1 MCGNEDFYNCG
12 VVNVEVK
19 CRNVYV
25 ICRAASRKCKYVT
38 QMR

>member
-1 MCGNEDFYNCG
+1 MWGNEEFRNYG

-19 CRNVYV
+19 CKIVYV
-25 ICRAASRKCKYVT
+25 ICRVASRKCKYVT